1 MPCQRCN
8 HTNCVLE
15 RAVLSLPE
23 FSNKG
28 WKADSS
34 TDYSVTLTREKKDT
48 TEEVVVYASYVMK
61 L

>member
-1 MPCQRCN
+1 MKYKRCN
-8 HTNCVLE
+8 VELE
-15 RAVLSLPE
+15 RAVFSLPE
-23 FSNKG
+23 FQNKG
-28 WKADSS
+28 WLVQDS